1 MAENHTEAVINKLT
15 KPQLVQLLFNT
26 EPNMGTQIST
36 LTAKVKEFNNY
47 FKKLE
52 ADVAIVKNGN
62 SRLVEQLAQV
72 ERQCR

>member
-1 MAENHTEAVINKLT
+1 MAETDTEAVINKLT

-26 EPNMGTQIST
+26 EANMGTQIST
-36 LTAKVKEFNNY
+36 LTAKVKELNNY

-52 ADVAIVKNGN
+52 ADVATVKNGN

-72 ERQCR
+72 EWQCQ